1 MSVQAQQAQQEP
13 KVPLYT
19 GWRPNTS
26 VGLFGLTTV
35 QSLVMLAAIGVVVVV
50 ELTAVTQRI
59 NQDRAA
65 GVITFLTSGLTYL
78 AIAFAATKFGGL
90 LERRLEFMGRG
101 RA

>member
-50 ELTAVTQRI
+50 ELTA
-59 NQDRAA
+59 
-65 GVITFLTSGLTYL
+65 
-78 AIAFAATKFGGL
+78 GG
-90 LERRLEFMGRG
+90 
-101 RA
+101 A

>member
-50 ELTAVTQRI
+50 ELTAGVLKAAVLGALLALTVVIVSRRDKHGLCILDRI
-59 NQDRAA
+59 EERAR
-65 GVITFLTSGLTYL
+65 F
-78 AIAFAATKFGGL
+78 
-90 LERRLEFMGRG
+90 
-101 RA
+101 